1 MKNVYTLSKP
11 WLTLN
16 PISTLLNL
24 GCFLWI
30 VFVLTCLVSN
40 CAHSVGVSSLKFNV
54 LLVIGIHVGFN
65 GA

>member
-30 VFVLTCLVSN
+30 VFLLTCLVSN
-40 CAHSVGVSSLKFNV
+40 CAHIVGGSSLNV